1 MTGTYESGRGEY
13 RPRPPGREGISGY
26 FRGGGADTLARVFP
40 DGGEVVSHTSPITST
55 LHSVPWSPAVSQ
67 KVSFE
72 TTFPDPAEKNE

>member
-1 MTGTYESGRGEY
+1 MNRAGENTGLVLLAGKGSQGV
-13 RPRPPGREGISGY
+13 P
-26 FRGGGADTLARVFP
+26 GGGADTLARVFP
-40 DGGEVVSHTSPITST
+40 GGGEVVSHTSPITST